1 MVDAVIERF
10 ETRFRLPADPAAS
23 MVRRAAVET
32 PLRSMLDQHLDAAL
46 ARLALDDEIVLVKS
60 LRTSIRL
67 GRGVT
72 AWQAGVGWSEAIV
85 AALEQRLREP
95 DPGEV
100 LRFRR
105 RLDALAAFVDCAL
118 EERSDRDW
126 AWRQL
131 DFLPPS
137 VELASAAER
146 LAAVPDA
153 MVAEP
158 DHLPALLRLLARHGR
173 VADLAVASEA
183 GAVDALVWAMA
194 QAIGVAAPAGAVPSE
209 AIARARLASPPA
221 MRATVAGRSFLRAV
235 LATRADRAAWAR
247 LAALTL
253 EPHRLFVGRA
263 ELNDLAAR
271 WLALAEDTA
280 HGGPATSASDH
291 PETSPE
297 GGFAQPRSAE
307 DPSGDRRSQTTDPRP
322 RPSPVG
328 GRTGREG
335 RPDSTASPDAP
346 PAPRPGARSRTPLWT
361 RFGGLMLLA
370 PVVAES
376 GAGERLFDV
385 DDDQRLRA
393 RLHALSLRLAEGAE
407 PDDPAALA
415 FAGLDPD
422 ADPPAGDPAERTE
435 IEAAAQRVGAWLAQ
449 RLPDWKATGRVTRVI
464 GREAMILSEPGW
476 VEVEFALADVDPAIR
491 RAGLD
496 LDPGYL
502 PWLGLVLKYR
512 YV

>member
-23 MVRRAAVET
+23 MARRAAVET
-32 PLRSMLDQHLDAAL
+32 PLRAMIDEHLDAAL
-46 ARLALDDEIVLVKS
+46 ARLALGDEIVLVRS
-60 LRTSIRL
+60 LRTAIRL

-72 AWQAGVGWSEAIV
+72 AWQAGMGWSEAIV

-95 DPGEV
+95 DLDEV

-118 EERSDRDW
+118 EARSDRDW
-126 AWRQL
+126 AWRQM
-131 DFLPPS
+131 DILPPS
-137 VELASAAER
+137 AEPASAAER

-153 MVAEP
+153 LVAES
-158 DHLPALLRLLARHGR
+158 DQLPPLLRLLARRDRIAG
-173 VADLAVASEA
+173 LAVAFEA
-183 GAVDALVWAMA
+183 GAVDDLVWVMA
-194 QAIGVAAPAGAVPSE
+194 QAIGVAASAGAIPSE
-209 AIARARLASPPA
+209 AIARARQALPPA
-221 MRATVAGRSFLRAV
+221 ARATVGGRSFLRAI
-235 LATRADRAAWAR
+235 LATQFDRATWAR

-253 EPHRLFVGRA
+253 EPHRLFVGQA
-263 ELNDLAAR
+263 ELDALAAR
-271 WLALAEDTA
+271 WLVLAEETARGASARPASDLSEASPGGTFARPRPAEDT
-280 HGGPATSASDH
+280 
-291 PETSPE
+291 
-297 GGFAQPRSAE
+297 
-307 DPSGDRRSQTTDPRP
+307 SGDSRSGAFDPRA
-322 RPSPVG
+322 RPSPG
-328 GRTGREG
+328 DGRAGREG
-335 RPDSTASPDAP
+335 RTDSTASTDAA
-346 PAPRPGARSRTPLWT
+346 PAPRPKARVRTPLWT

-393 RLHALSLRLAEGAE
+393 RLHALALRLAEGAE

-422 ADPPAGDPAERTE
+422 AGPPSADPAERTE
-435 IEAAAQRVGAWLAQ
+435 VETAAETIGAWLAE
-449 RLPDWKATGRVTRVI
+449 RLPDWKAAERVARLV
-464 GREAMILSEPGW
+464 GREATILAEPGW
-476 VEVEFALADVDPAIR
+476 VEVEFSLSDVDPAIR